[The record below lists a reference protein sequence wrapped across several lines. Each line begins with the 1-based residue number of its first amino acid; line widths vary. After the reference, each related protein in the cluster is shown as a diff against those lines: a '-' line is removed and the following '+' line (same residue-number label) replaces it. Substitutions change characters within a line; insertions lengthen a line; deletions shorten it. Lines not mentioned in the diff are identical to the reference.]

1 MAFKLKKIALALA
14 IIVLLNL
21 FVYTGIRTFY
31 KGPDRND
38 YCLDYRVPLVTEQDC
53 VNAGGQW
60 VATPREPGTVKPV
73 PDGYCTDKATCFTQ
87 YEELL
92 KPYNRNVFIIY
103 VILGLVSLLLGF
115 LLKVDTVSAGLNFG
129 AVVLLFTG
137 TVRYWSDMQEYLR
150 FIIVAIALAI
160 VIWIGYKKLKS

>member
-31 KGPDRND
+31 SGPDRND
-38 YCLDYRVPLVTEQDC
+38 YCLDHRVPLITEQDC
-53 VNAGGQW
+53 TNAGGQW
-60 VATPREPGTVKPV
+60 VQNPREPGVAKPV
-73 PDGYCTDKATCFTQ
+73 PDGYCTDKPACFTQ

-103 VILGLVSLLLGF
+103 VILGLLSLLLGF
-115 LLKVDTVSAGLNFG
+115 MLKVDTVSAGLNFC
-129 AVVLLFTG
+129 AVVLLVTG
-137 TVRYWSDMQEYLR
+137 TVRYWTNMQDYLR
-150 FIIVAIALAI
+150 FIIVGLALIIA
-160 VIWIGYKKLKS
+160 IWI